1 MDGPPPSRS
10 RIFGVACKISGVGHA
25 RAARAGRSCGS
36 AAAATSRRQRR
47 APTSREPPVAVVV
60 DALAALEEAGR
71 ACRPRWPDERSTHA
85 RIRERPLGRRCRRFR
100 LSHRVCASFVAMPFF
115 QLLLLLLLTARTSN
129 VLVQGVF

>member
-47 APTSREPPVAVVV
+47 APASREPPVAVVDV
-60 DALAALEEAGR
+60 RAALAEAAG
-71 ACRPRWPDERSTHA
+71 EHA
-85 RIRERPLGRRCRRFR
+85 GQM
-100 LSHRVCASFVAMPFF
+100 A
-115 QLLLLLLLTARTSN
+115 AR
-129 VLVQGVF
+129 